1 MILFFL
7 YKVFKR
13 DNEMK
18 KIKLILVILSIVII
32 IAILYTI
39 YIYKCENDELVNWFN
54 TLFATIISVLFA
66 LAIAM
71 YIFYNQSNLIEKNMK
86 EKYLPLIENSL
97 MSIWKGLA
105 SLSGGAKFRFKNG
118 EEGILYIYFIQDI
131 IFEQAIISNVFSE
144 TETEFLLRMRNS
156 ILKNN
161 KIIEIAINM
170 YSLLIKDV
178 DILEEII
185 KGLILDNIEN
195 RKEIKES
202 IESASKYFKFTKLE
216 NEIRNTKK

>member
-18 KIKLILVILSIVII
+18 KIMLILFILSIAII
-32 IAILYTI
+32 IAIFYTN
-39 YIYKCENDELVNWFN
+39 YIYKYENDELVNWFN
-54 TLFATIISVLFA
+54 TLFATIISVLLA
-66 LAIAM
+66 LSIAL

-105 SLSGGAKFRFKNG
+105 SLSGIAKFRFKNG
-118 EEGILYIYFIQDI
+118 EEGILHFYFIQDI

>member
-1 MILFFL
+1 
-7 YKVFKR
+7 
-13 DNEMK
+13 MK
-18 KIKLILVILSIVII
+18 KIRLILFILLIAIVI
-32 IAILYTI
+32 AIFYTN
-39 YIYKCENDELVNWFN
+39 YIYKYENDELVNWFN
-54 TLFATIISVLFA
+54 TLFATIISVLLA
-66 LAIAM
+66 LSIAL

-97 MSIWKGLA
+97 LSIWKDLA
-105 SLSGGAKFRFKNG
+105 SLSGRAKFRFKKG

-156 ILKNN
+156 ILNNN

-170 YSLLIKDV
+170 YSLFIKDV

-195 RKEIKES
+195 RKEIKEN

>member
-7 YKVFKR
+7 YKVFKG

-39 YIYKCENDELVNWFN
+39 FIYIFENDELVNWFN

-71 YIFYNQSNLIEKNMK
+71 YIFYNQSNLIGKNMK

-97 MSIWKGLA
+97 MSIWEDLA
-105 SLSGGAKFRFKNG
+105 SLSGIAKFRFKNG
-118 EEGILYIYFIQDI
+118 EEGILHFYFIQDI

-144 TETEFLLRMRNS
+144 TETEFLLGMRNS
-156 ILKNN
+156 ILFNN
-161 KIIEIAINM
+161 KILEIAINM
-170 YSLLIKDV
+170 YPLLIKDI

-185 KGLILDNIEN
+185 KGLILDNIESR
-195 RKEIKES
+195 RKIKES

>member
-1 MILFFL
+1 
-7 YKVFKR
+7 
-13 DNEMK
+13 MK

-39 YIYKCENDELVNWFN
+39 YIYKFENDELFNWFN
-54 TLFATIISVLFA
+54 TLLATIISVLFA

-71 YIFYNQSNLIEKNMK
+71 YIFYNQSNLIGKNMK

-97 MSIWKGLA
+97 MLIWKDLA
-105 SLSGGAKFRFKNG
+105 SLSGIAKFRFKNG
-118 EEGILYIYFIQDI
+118 EEGILHFYFIQDI

-144 TETEFLLRMRNS
+144 TETEFLLGMRNS
-156 ILKNN
+156 ILFNN
-161 KIIEIAINM
+161 RILEIAINM
-170 YSLLIKDV
+170 YPLLIKDI

-185 KGLILDNIEN
+185 KGLILDNIES
-195 RKEIKES
+195 RKKIKES
-202 IESASKYFKFTKLE
+202 IVSASKYFKFTKLE

>member
-1 MILFFL
+1 MLF
-7 YKVFKR
+7 
-13 DNEMK
+13 
-18 KIKLILVILSIVII
+18 IVII
-32 IAILYTI
+32 STIFYSI
-39 YIYKCENDELVNWFN
+39 YIYKYENDELFNWLN
-54 TLFATIISVLFA
+54 TFFATIFSVSVAF
-66 LAIAM
+66 AIAM
-71 YIFYNQSNLIEKNMK
+71 YIFYNQSSLIEKKTK
-86 EKYLPLIENSL
+86 EKYLPLIEDGL
-97 MSIWKGLA
+97 ISIWKDLA
-105 SLSGGAKFRFKNG
+105 SLSAIAKFRFSNG
-118 EEGILYIYFIQDI
+118 EEGIFHFYFIQDI
-131 IFEQAIISNVFSE
+131 IFEQAIISNVFNE

-195 RKEIKES
+195 RKEIKEN

>member
-1 MILFFL
+1 
-7 YKVFKR
+7 
-13 DNEMK
+13 MK
-18 KIKLILVILSIVII
+18 KLKFIKVILSIVII
-32 IAILYTI
+32 LMIFYSLCI
-39 YIYKCENDELVNWFN
+39 YVYKNDDFINWLN
-54 TLFATIISVLFA
+54 TLMSTLISVSLA
-66 LAIAM
+66 LIIAM
-71 YIFYNQSNLIEKNMK
+71 YIFYYQSNLIEKNMK

-97 MSIWKGLA
+97 MSIWKDLA

-131 IFEQAIISNVFSE
+131 IFEQAIISNVFNE
-144 TETEFLLRMRNS
+144 TETEFLLKMRNS

-161 KIIEIAINM
+161 KIIEIALNM
-170 YSLLIKDV
+170 ISLLIKDV

-216 NEIRNTKK
+216 SEMKNTKMK